1 MPRSAKSNSSYSRR
15 RAPAR
20 SLEEREDQLI
30 ARAIDLAERQLV
42 EGTASAQV
50 ISHFLKLGSTREK
63 LEQERIREEMNLS
76 QAKRENLKSQKKS
89 DELFAKA
96 MRAMTSYRGE
106 EPSEDLDVSDDESD

>member
-1 MPRSAKSNSSYSRR
+1 MPRAAKNESGYSRR

-30 ARAIDLAERQLV
+30 AKAIDLAERQLV

-63 LEQERIREEMNLS
+63 LEQERLRKEMDLS
-76 QAKRENLKSQKKS
+76 QAKTENLKSQKKS

-106 EPSEDLDVSDDESD
+106 ESSEDLERDSDESD